1 MRNYIL
7 RRVLMMVPLLL
18 GISILSFTII
28 KLAPGDPA
36 SLMVNMNAKIDP
48 GYITKLREAY
58 GLNDPLY
65 VQYGRWLKGM
75 FTLNFGKS
83 FKDDRPVIDVIA
95 ERLPATLL
103 LSGISF
109 VLLFLI
115 AIPLGVAAAYYR
127 GRWLDHFT
135 TVFSFVGFATPIV
148 WIALLV
154 ILIFSVQ
161 LSWFPVSGMWSVGSE
176 YLPWYE
182 RLGDLAWHLMLPV
195 AVSVFGGLAS
205 VSRYARSNMLE
216 VLQMDYIRMAR
227 AKGLTE
233 FRVVFRH
240 ALPNAL
246 LPIVTLLGLS
256 LPGLLAGGTIIE
268 TIFGWPGMG
277 RLNWEAIM
285 SRNYPVVMGVGIILA
300 FFTLLGN
307 LLADIA
313 YAALDPRIKYE

>member
-1 MRNYIL
+1 
-7 RRVLMMVPLLL
+7 MMVPLLL

-36 SLMVNMNAKIDP
+36 SLMVNMNSKIDP

-83 FKDDRPVIDVIA
+83 FKDDRPVIEVIA
-95 ERLPATLL
+95 ERVPATLV
-103 LSGISF
+103 LSGLSF

-115 AIPLGVAAAYYR
+115 AIPLGVASAYYR

-135 TVFSFVGFATPIV
+135 TVVSYLGFASPIV
-148 WIALLV
+148 WVALLV

-161 LSWFPVSGMWSVGSE
+161 LGWFPVSGMWSVGSE

-182 RLGDLAWHLMLPV
+182 RLGDLAWHLALPV
-195 AVSVFGGLAS
+195 SVIVFMGLAS
-205 VSRYARSNMLE
+205 ISRYSRSNMLD
-216 VLQMDYIRMAR
+216 VLEMDYIRMAR

-233 FRVVFRH
+233 FQVVFRH
-240 ALPNAL
+240 ALPNAM
-246 LPIVTLLGLS
+246 LPIITILGLS
-256 LPGLLAGGTIIE
+256 LPGLLAGGVITE

-277 RLNWEAIM
+277 RLYWEAIM
-285 SRNYPVVMGVGIILA
+285 SRNYPVVMGIGIILA

>member
-7 RRVLMMVPLLL
+7 RRVFMMVPLLL

-36 SLMVNMNAKIDP
+36 SLTVNMNAKIDP

-83 FKDDRPVIDVIA
+83 FKDDRPVISVIG

-103 LSGISF
+103 LTGLSEL
-109 VLLFLI
+109 LLFMI
-115 AIPLGVAAAYYR
+115 AVPLGVAAAYYR
-127 GRWLDHFT
+127 GNWLDRFT
-135 TVFSFVGFATPIV
+135 TVFSFVGFATPTFWLSLI
-148 WIALLV
+148 LMLV
-154 ILIFSVQ
+154 FGVQ
-161 LSWFPVSGMWSVGSE
+161 LGWFPVSGMWSVESE

-182 RLGDLAWHLMLPV
+182 RLGDLAWHLVLPV

-227 AKGLTE
+227 AKGLSE

-246 LPIVTLLGLS
+246 LPIITLLGLS

-285 SRNYPVVMGVGIILA
+285 SRNYPVVMGIGIILA

-307 LLADIA
+307 LLADIS

>member
-1 MRNYIL
+1 VRNYIL

-36 SLMVNMNAKIDP
+36 SLTVNMNAKIDP

-58 GLNDPLY
+58 GLNAPLY

-75 FTLNFGKS
+75 FTLDFGKS

-182 RLGDLAWHLMLPV
+182 RLGDLAWHLVLPV

-246 LPIVTLLGLS
+246 LPIITLLGLS

-285 SRNYPVVMGVGIILA
+285 SRNYPVVMGIGIILA

-307 LLADIA
+307 LLADIS
-313 YAALDPRIKYE
+313 YAALDPRIKYD

>member
-1 MRNYIL
+1 LRNYIL
-7 RRVLMMVPLLL
+7 RRVFMMVPLLL

-36 SLMVNMNAKIDP
+36 SLTVNMNAKIDP

-83 FKDDRPVIDVIA
+83 FKDDRPVLDVIS
-95 ERLPATLL
+95 ERFPATLL
-103 LSGISF
+103 LTGLSEL
-109 VLLFLI
+109 LLFLI
-115 AIPLGVAAAYYR
+115 AVPLGVAAAYYR
-127 GRWLDHFT
+127 GHWLDRFT
-135 TVFSFVGFATPIV
+135 TVFAFVGFATPTF
-148 WIALLV
+148 WLALLLM
-154 ILIFSVQ
+154 LIFGVQ
-161 LSWFPVSGMWSVGSE
+161 LNWLPVSGMWSVGSE

-182 RLGDLAWHLMLPV
+182 RVGDLAWHLILPV
-195 AVSVFGGLAS
+195 VVSVFGGLAS
-205 VSRYARSNMLE
+205 VSRFARSSMVE
-216 VLQMDYIRMAR
+216 VLQQDYIRTAR

-246 LPIVTLLGLS
+246 LPIITLLGLS

-285 SRNYPVVMGVGIILA
+285 SRNYPVVMGIGIILA

-313 YAALDPRIKYE
+313 YEALDTRIKYY